1 MRRAAKVDSNH
12 REVVAAL
19 RAAGCE
25 VLDLSRVGGGC
36 PDLLV
41 YRTARGLLRL
51 LEVKVAKGRLTEL
64 QQTKFMRLPVWVV
77 RSPAEALAAMEV
89 EIA

>member
-1 MRRAAKVDSNH
+1 MRRAAKVDANH
-12 REVVAAL
+12 REIVATL

-51 LEVKVAKGRLTEL
+51 IEVKTENGRLTKRQSIRFPL
-64 QQTKFMRLPVWVV
+64 LPVWVV